1 MMITLRDR
9 AQKILAAED
18 DFPVPARPE
27 SGDASGDEEES
38 AI

>member
-9 AQKILAAED
+9 VQKHLEESNAA
-18 DFPVPARPE
+18 PSSAT
-27 SGDASGDEEES
+27 SSSTDASGDEEES